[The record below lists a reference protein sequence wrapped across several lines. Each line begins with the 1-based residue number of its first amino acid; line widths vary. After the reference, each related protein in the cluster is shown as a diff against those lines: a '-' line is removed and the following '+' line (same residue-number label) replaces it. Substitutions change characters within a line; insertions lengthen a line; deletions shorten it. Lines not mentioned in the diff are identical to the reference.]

1 MTVPESPFWW
11 RSSTS
16 YWIKTHHLRKGS
28 DGGDNAT
35 ELLVRAA
42 QIRQGMRVLD
52 IASGAGDPAITLAE
66 NIGPGGRVIAIDVVL
81 KRVYEAKQN
90 ARKKGLNHLNFLQAD
105 AQTLPFFDRTFDVI
119 TCRFGA
125 VYFPDVEK
133 AMEEALRGLKPGG
146 KAFLLVWGAEE
157 QQERV
162 MCIRQVLGKYEGEHG
177 EVARGNFS
185 KPGLYRFADPEPLL
199 DILKSIGFERV
210 KAKSR
215 VIPEVWVGTLKE
227 YLEIGGLLSVESH
240 IERYSPERQEQIRN
254 EILME
259 MRRYCGGEQIRFKQS
274 VILVSGER
282 SDERDTTPGSNPLQ
296 FRIFE

>member
-1 MTVPESPFWW
+1 MAVQESPFWW

-35 ELLVRAA
+35 KLLVQAA
-42 QIRQGMRVLD
+42 QLKQGMRVLD

-66 NIGPGGRVIAIDVVL
+66 NIGSRGCVIAIDLVL
-81 KRVYEAKQN
+81 ERVSEAKQN
-90 ARKKGLNHLNFLQAD
+90 ARIKGLDRLNFLQAD
-105 AQTLPFFDRTFDVI
+105 AQTLPFFDRAFDVI

-133 AMEEALRGLKPGG
+133 AMKEALRVLKPGG
-146 KAFLLVWGAEE
+146 KVLLLAWGAEE

-162 MCIRQVLGKYEGEHG
+162 VCIRRVLGKYEREHG

-185 KPGLYRFADPEPLL
+185 KPGLYRFADPKPLL
-199 DILKSIGFERV
+199 NILKGIGFERV
-210 KAKSR
+210 KAETR
-215 VIPEVWVGTLKE
+215 VIPEVWVGTFGE

-240 IERYSPERQEQIRN
+240 VERYFPEKQEQIRN
-254 EILME
+254 EIVAE
-259 MRRYCGGEQIRFKQS
+259 MKRRCDGEDISLKQS
-274 VILVSGER
+274 IILVSAER
-282 SDERDTTPGSNPLQ
+282 
-296 FRIFE
+296 

>member
-1 MTVPESPFWW
+1 MAVQESSFWW

-35 ELLVRAA
+35 KLLVQAA
-42 QIRQGMRVLD
+42 QLRKGMRVLD
-52 IASGAGDPAITLAE
+52 IASGAGDPSITLVE
-66 NIGPGGRVIAIDVVL
+66 NIGPSGRVIATDLVL
-81 KRVYEAKQN
+81 KRVCEAKQN
-90 ARKKGLNHLNFLQAD
+90 ARIKGLNRLNFLQAD
-105 AQTLPFFDRTFDVI
+105 AQTLPFSDRTFDVI

-133 AMEEALRGLKPGG
+133 AMEEALRVLKPGG
-146 KAFLLVWGAEE
+146 KVLLLVWGAEE

-162 MCIRQVLGKYEGEHG
+162 MCIRRVLGKYEREHG

-199 DILKSIGFERV
+199 NILEGIGFESV
-210 KAKSR
+210 KAESR
-215 VIPEVWVGTLKE
+215 VIPEVWVGTFGE

-240 IERYSPERQEQIRN
+240 VERYSPEKQEQIRN
-254 EILME
+254 EILTE
-259 MRRYCGGEQIRFKQS
+259 MRRNCGGEQIRFKQS
-274 VILVSGER
+274 ILVSGER
-282 SDERDTTPGSNPLQ
+282 
-296 FRIFE
+296 

>member
-1 MTVPESPFWW
+1 MAAPDSPTWW

-35 ELLVRAA
+35 KLLVQAA
-42 QIRQGMRVLD
+42 QLRKGMRVLD

-66 NIGPGGRVIAIDVVL
+66 NIGPSGVIAIDLIL
-81 KRVYEAKQN
+81 KRVVEAKQN
-90 ARKKGLNHLNFLQAD
+90 ARIKGLDRLNFLQAD
-105 AQTLPFFDRTFDVI
+105 AQTLPFSDRAFDVI

-133 AMEEALRGLKPGG
+133 AMEEALRVLKPGG
-146 KAFLLVWGAEE
+146 KVLLLAWGAEE

-162 MCIRQVLGKYEGEHG
+162 VCIRRVLGKYEREHG

-199 DILKSIGFERV
+199 NILEGIGFESV
-210 KAKSR
+210 KAESR
-215 VIPEVWVGTLKE
+215 VIPEVWVGTFGE

-240 IERYSPERQEQIRN
+240 VERYSPEKQEQIRN
-254 EILME
+254 EILTE

-274 VILVSGER
+274 VILVSAVR
-282 SDERDTTPGSNPLQ
+282 
-296 FRIFE
+296 